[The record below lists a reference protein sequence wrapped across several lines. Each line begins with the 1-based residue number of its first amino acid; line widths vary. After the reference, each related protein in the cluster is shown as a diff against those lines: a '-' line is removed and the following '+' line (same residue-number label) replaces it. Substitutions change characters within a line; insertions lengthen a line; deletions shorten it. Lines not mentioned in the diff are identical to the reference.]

1 MIAPASN
8 VGLKPGPTGEKFE
21 RPAKEPTTTTT
32 MSVLTCT
39 LCAVGVAGRQK
50 HHTSKANLP
59 QQPAERPKLYT
70 EHNQKGGCAENTVFS
85 NLFFFSFLRTVH
97 SQAPHLQVPRSG

>member
-8 VGLKPGPTGEKFE
+8 VGLKPGPTGGNIE

-39 LCAVGVAGRQK
+39 LCAVEVAGRQK
-50 HHTSKANLP
+50 HHTSKADLP
-59 QQPAERPKLYT
+59 QQPAKKPKLYKK
-70 EHNQKGGCAENTVFS
+70 HDQKGGCAENTVFS
-85 NLFFFSFLRTVH
+85 NLCKTHTGVCHAARACDALPFGF
-97 SQAPHLQVPRSG
+97 